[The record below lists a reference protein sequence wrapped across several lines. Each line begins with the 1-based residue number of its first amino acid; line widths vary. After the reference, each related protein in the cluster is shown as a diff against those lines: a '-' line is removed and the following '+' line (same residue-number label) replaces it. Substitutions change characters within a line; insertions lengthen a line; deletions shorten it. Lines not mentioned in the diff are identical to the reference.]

1 MTRPWDTESL
11 PDLLEHIWMELARI
25 DGDRDHP
32 WRLPVLATSGSH
44 GANARTVVLRGV
56 TRPGHELMAFSDR
69 RALKV
74 SELRHHC
81 SAVWVFYDPNE
92 RVQLRAF
99 TEVRVH
105 VEDTVVDTY
114 WHRLP
119 EANRS
124 NYLSEKAP
132 GAGLEAPGAGRVL
145 SPGSAHQFAV
155 LIGRIERLDWLWLR
169 EGGHRR
175 AGFQREGAGWSGSW
189 LEP

>member
-1 MTRPWDTESL
+1 MNRPWETESL
-11 PDLLEHIWMELARI
+11 PELAELIWAELARV

-32 WRLPVLATSGSH
+32 WRLPVLATSGGH
-44 GANARTVVLRGV
+44 GANARVVVLRGV
-56 TRPGHELMAFSDR
+56 TRPGYELLAFSDR
-69 RALKV
+69 RASKV
-74 SELRHHC
+74 SEVTHQRR
-81 SAVWVFYDPNE
+81 AVWVFYDPRE

-99 TEVRVH
+99 TDVRVH
-105 VEDTVVDTY
+105 VDDTVVDTY

-119 EANRS
+119 EANRA

-132 GAGLEAPGAGRVL
+132 GDGLEIPGAGHVL
-145 SPGSAHQFAV
+145 APGSAHHFAV

-175 AGFQREGAGWSGSW
+175 AGFRREGSGWSGSW